1 MYINIILLR
10 VSERITC
17 MCFGY
22 MHTKTFQKRC
32 ISLNVSQS
40 ESESYISHYP
50 RTLTFKLRN
59 NINMF
64 SFVRHSDRSK
74 FSERTTCLHIRGLS
88 IAVFMCTI
96 CTRVQIFTRE
106 QIYTRV
112 QICTPL
118 CRVHMPINCVHTHQD
133 LIRNL
138 TQGTHFYEKFAVFEC
153 CK

>member
-1 MYINIILLR
+1 
-10 VSERITC
+10 
-17 MCFGY
+17 
-22 MHTKTFQKRC
+22 
-32 ISLNVSQS
+32 
-40 ESESYISHYP
+40 
-50 RTLTFKLRN
+50 
-59 NINMF
+59 MF

-118 CRVHMPINCVHTHQD
+118 CRVHMPINCAHTHQD

-138 TQGTHFYEKFAVFEC
+138 TQGTHFMRNSLSLNVLNDNIFVLSRCMCVRERGGVLVISTAEC
-153 CK
+153 VVETFTIHSSKGQVRKAYSLHDKDILFV

>member
-1 MYINIILLR
+1 
-10 VSERITC
+10 
-17 MCFGY
+17 
-22 MHTKTFQKRC
+22 
-32 ISLNVSQS
+32 
-40 ESESYISHYP
+40 
-50 RTLTFKLRN
+50 
-59 NINMF
+59 MF

-96 CTRVQIFTRE
+96 CTWVQIFTRE

-138 TQGTHFYEKFAVFEC
+138 TQGTHFMRNSLSLNFLNDSIFVLSRCICVRERGGGPRYFDGGVC
-153 CK
+153 G

>member
-1 MYINIILLR
+1 
-10 VSERITC
+10 
-17 MCFGY
+17 
-22 MHTKTFQKRC
+22 
-32 ISLNVSQS
+32 
-40 ESESYISHYP
+40 
-50 RTLTFKLRN
+50 
-59 NINMF
+59 MF
-64 SFVRHSDRSK
+64 SFVGHSDQSK

-118 CRVHMPINCVHTHQD
+118 CRVHMPIYCVHTHQD

-138 TQGTHFYEKFAVFEC
+138 TQGSHFLRNSLSLKVLNDSIFVLSRCMCVRKKGVVLVISTAEC
-153 CK
+153 VVETFTIHPYKGQVRKAYS